1 MQVYRDVTEFG
12 KNTAVA
18 LGLFDGVHLGHRA
31 VIECATSQ
39 KKNGLVPAVL
49 TFSTDHLIPRRKQGM
64 KRILT
69 DRLRFAYLEQLG
81 IEVVEMPAF
90 ERIQNFSPEE
100 FVERILVKALHAKV
114 VACGYDFRFGKDAAG
129 DIHLLRTLCDRFGI
143 RLLAVP
149 VLLDEGK
156 PVSSTCIR
164 HCLTE
169 GDIPA
174 ANRLLGYDYC
184 IDFEVAHGLEIGRK
198 IGIPTINQ
206 IYPEQFVIPRFGV
219 YASYAIV
226 EGKRY
231 KSITNVG
238 VKPTIAGE
246 RFPLAETYIIGVGAH
261 LYGQNIKVSFKEFVR
276 GERKFA
282 GIDELAAEIRA
293 NIEQIKRMPY

>member
-81 IEVVEMPAF
+81 
-90 ERIQNFSPEE
+90 
-100 FVERILVKALHAKV
+100 
-114 VACGYDFRFGKDAAG
+114 GYDVRFGKDAAG

-156 PVSSTCIR
+156 PVSSTRIR
-164 HCLTE
+164 HCLAE
-169 GDIPA
+169 GDIPV

-293 NIEQIKRMPY
+293 NIEQIKRMTY